1 MCGIAGF
8 LQPKTAALIDPR
20 QTVERMA
27 SALRHRGPDHQGVW
41 LDDAGI
47 LALGHRRLSIIDL
60 SAAGHQP
67 MASTSGRFVI
77 AFNGEIYNHT
87 DLRGILDAE
96 QGVEWRGSSDT
107 ETLLA
112 AIERWGVKTA
122 LERSV
127 GMFAIVLW
135 DMRTRTLTLA
145 RDRMGEKP
153 LYYGRSRGVFLFASE
168 LKAFRAFP
176 GFEAELDPDSL
187 GLYFAFNYVPAPRS
201 VFKHI
206 YKLMPGT
213 MLTLNENGTETCDTF
228 WSLDE
233 VFRQPHFAGSP
244 EDAVDEV
251 ERLLKE
257 AIRMQSVADVPLG
270 AFLSG
275 GIDSSTIVA
284 LMQDAASRPVHTF
297 SIGFDE
303 ENFNE
308 ARYAA
313 EVAHYL
319 GTNHTEMVVTS
330 ADAIALVS
338 HLPEIWDEPF
348 ADSSQL
354 PTAIVAKLARQK
366 VTVSLSGD
374 GGDELFCGY
383 DHYFR
388 SKMIEELRTKWLLR
402 FLLRTVPLTWIAGGF
417 KAVPHRMAR
426 DVTVRRLQNL
436 AHLLE
441 SRTPRD
447 RYIAHI
453 MSWKKAADLISNTNI
468 SAYPLTD
475 FAPPVDTEYFNLI
488 SGIDAKTYLPDD
500 ILVKV
505 DRAAMAASLETRVPL
520 LDHRLVELAF
530 ALPFSYK
537 FREGQTKWPLRK
549 ILYKHVPRSLVD
561 RPKRGFS
568 VPIADWLRGPLRE
581 WADDLLSPASLA
593 KDGVLVPDPIIR
605 TWQQHRSGTHN
616 WENRLWIVLMFQA
629 WRAHY
634 V

>member
-1 MCGIAGF
+1 MGQTTKACGWTTRESS
-8 LQPKTAALIDPR
+8 L
-20 QTVERMA
+20 
-27 SALRHRGPDHQGVW
+27 S
-41 LDDAGI
+41 
-47 LALGHRRLSIIDL
+47 GHRRLSIIDL

-402 FLLRTVPLTWIAGGF
+402 FLLRTVPLTWIAGG
-417 KAVPHRMAR
+417 VQGGS
-426 DVTVRRLQNL
+426 TQNG
-436 AHLLE
+436 A
-441 SRTPRD
+441 
-447 RYIAHI
+447 
-453 MSWKKAADLISNTNI
+453 
-468 SAYPLTD
+468 
-475 FAPPVDTEYFNLI
+475 
-488 SGIDAKTYLPDD
+488 
-500 ILVKV
+500 
-505 DRAAMAASLETRVPL
+505 
-520 LDHRLVELAF
+520 
-530 ALPFSYK
+530 
-537 FREGQTKWPLRK
+537 
-549 ILYKHVPRSLVD
+549 
-561 RPKRGFS
+561 
-568 VPIADWLRGPLRE
+568 
-581 WADDLLSPASLA
+581 
-593 KDGVLVPDPIIR
+593 
-605 TWQQHRSGTHN
+605 
-616 WENRLWIVLMFQA
+616 
-629 WRAHY
+629 
-634 V
+634 